1 MADDART
8 RTEDDD
14 DHDVVPT
21 GWRVYGLL
29 LLLGLGIVLA
39 IAYVVTKTSDN
50 PDTPAF
56 TGEAVEAIPPTTAD
70 PDAAEAA
77 ETDGEATDGEAT
89 EAAPA
94 EALDIV
100 ATADAEGSFSTLVDA
115 VDAAGLTDTLQ
126 GDGPFTVFAPTDD
139 AFEAALD
146 DLGLTSS
153 DLLDDTETLTAI
165 LANHVVPES
174 LSAADLA
181 EMDGEELETV
191 GDETLTVSVDGD
203 TISIDGVEVTSA
215 DLEASNGVIHAI
227 GGVLLPDSV
236 SDAAADDA
244 ATSDV
249 AAGDPGA
256 QLAVDDRQVV
266 ATGIVPDEA
275 TRATVIT
282 ALSDAYGAG
291 RVVDQLVV
299 DATVPDDELSVALT
313 GSVSDEADADRA
325 REVAQALADQLGWE
339 LAADALVVAARPE
352 LETALNELVGADPIQ
367 FDSGSA
373 TIRPESL
380 ATLDELAAQLADS
393 AEGTVE
399 VQGHTDSAGNA
410 ASNQTLSQARAE
422 AVVDYLASQGVDAGR
437 LTATGFGSSRP
448 VVTPENT
455 DADRQA
461 NRRVE
466 FVVTV

>member
-1 MADDART
+1 METAMADDART

-14 DHDVVPT
+14 DHDVVPA

-50 PDTPAF
+50 PETPAF
-56 TGEAVEAIPPTTAD
+56 TGESVEAIPPTTED
-70 PDAAEAA
+70 PD
-77 ETDGEATDGEAT
+77 ATDGEAT
-89 EAAPA
+89 ADGAAPA
-94 EALDIV
+94 AALDIV
-100 ATADAEGSFSTLVDA
+100 ATADGEASFSTLVDA
-115 VDAAGLTDTLQ
+115 VDAAGLTETLQ

-139 AFEAALD
+139 AFESTLD
-146 DLGLTSS
+146 ELGLTAA
-153 DLLDDTETLTAI
+153 DLLDDTDTLTDI
-165 LANHVVPES
+165 LSNHVVAGS

-181 EMDGEELETV
+181 EMDGEELDAL
-191 GDETLTVSVDGD
+191 GGETLAVSVDSD

-227 GGVLLPDSV
+227 GGVLLPDSLA
-236 SDAAADDA
+236 DAEATTDAEGDDA
-244 ATSDV
+244 V

-256 QLAVDDRQVV
+256 QLAVDDRQIV

-275 TRATVIT
+275 TRTTVIS

-291 RVVDQLVV
+291 RVVDRLVV
-299 DATVPDDELSVALT
+299 DATVPEDELSVSLT
-313 GSVSDEADADRA
+313 GSVSADDAAEQA
-325 REVAQALADQLGWE
+325 RTVAQALADELGWD

-352 LETALNELVGADPIQ
+352 LETALNDLVGAEPIQ

-380 ATLDELAAQLADS
+380 ATLDELAAQLADN

-422 AVVDYLASQGVDAGR
+422 AVVDYLVSQGVDAGR

-448 VVTPENT
+448 VATPENT

-461 NRRVE
+461 NRRVG